1 MICRLYVALLLS
13 CAGSQTTTH
22 GAAMPLQR
30 AVTAGTSRMPG
41 NSTLIP
47 TVRSSYMQHF
57 ARSCTRASG
66 VNAHPLGEAG
76 LSLFRCGPGICASH
90 RRSKAASAGHPR
102 ARACS
107 NAPGSSFAT
116 RLERGAR
123 AGTASEHACISPV
136 CCVHSGCASPPSTV
150 EACTSRPRMRMVERQ
165 HCDTAIGDPKPCLC
179 VCSPTTR
186 ARRRSPTPTPSTASP
201 MASSTTPAIAG

>member
-1 MICRLYVALLLS
+1 
-13 CAGSQTTTH
+13 
-22 GAAMPLQR
+22 
-30 AVTAGTSRMPG
+30 MPG
-41 NSTLIP
+41 TSTLIP
-47 TVRSSYMQHF
+47 TVRSSYMQQF
-57 ARSCTRASG
+57 ARSCARASG
-66 VNAHPLGEAG
+66 LNAHPLGEVG
-76 LSLFRCGPGICASH
+76 PSFFRCGPGICASH

-107 NAPGSSFAT
+107 NAPGRNFAT
-116 RLERGAR
+116 RLEPGAR

-136 CCVHSGCASPPSTV
+136 CVSSAPIAAVRCCCVHSGCASPPSTV

-165 HCDTAIGDPKPCLC
+165 HCDTAISDPKPCLC